1 MVDVYTHDNR
11 ISWNATW
18 RTWHAKASDLGWLL
32 GPVQI
37 TDPQTGSGRRYDF
50 QYPQIDEGGEIIAW
64 WFASEDGT
72 KLKLLRA

>member
-1 MVDVYTHDNR
+1 MTDVYTTDNR
-11 ISWNATW
+11 IIWNEIW
-18 RTWHAKASDLGWLL
+18 RIWSAKSSDLGWLL

-37 TDPQTGSGRRYDF
+37 TDPQTGIGRRYDF
-50 QYPQIDEGGEIIAW
+50 QYPQTDENGEIIAW